1 MTTIFDHHNAFS
13 PWKVYLQSHVSLNSV
28 FVMGKNINKLILIL
42 ILYIYI
48 YIYIY
53 IYLFIYKN
61 DIQMG
66 FTYIA
71 IMT

>member
-48 YIYIY
+48 YIY
-53 IYLFIYKN
+53 LFIYKN